1 MARTCSA
8 SGCGCAASP
17 ACNLADLVGWLPI
30 DHRVI
35 NTGPEVRVIRLAH
48 ELRGAADD
56 DATLQ
61 TSLPILTI
69 TARDFGNSER
79 FSTFEHPNIRRDTVQ
94 VIAVGLAA
102 CLIGGAALA
111 QTTGSQPT
119 DRNAAVQSP
128 ASTTAAVPARGA
140 NSFTEGQAKSR
151 IEGQGYANVSDLRK
165 DDAGVWRGR
174 AQKEGN
180 TVGVWLDYKGTV
192 GQGS

>member
-1 MARTCSA
+1 M
-8 SGCGCAASP
+8 
-17 ACNLADLVGWLPI
+17 
-30 DHRVI
+30 
-35 NTGPEVRVIRLAH
+35 
-48 ELRGAADD
+48 
-56 DATLQ
+56 
-61 TSLPILTI
+61 
-69 TARDFGNSER
+69 
-79 FSTFEHPNIRRDTVQ
+79 Q

-111 QTTGSQPT
+111 QTTGTSSQPT

-128 ASTTAAVPARGA
+128 ASTTASVPATGA

-174 AQKEGN
+174 AQKDGN

>member
-1 MARTCSA
+1 M
-8 SGCGCAASP
+8 
-17 ACNLADLVGWLPI
+17 
-30 DHRVI
+30 H
-35 NTGPEVRVIRLAH
+35 
-48 ELRGAADD
+48 
-56 DATLQ
+56 
-61 TSLPILTI
+61 
-69 TARDFGNSER
+69 
-79 FSTFEHPNIRRDTVQ
+79 

-102 CLIGGAALA
+102 CLIGGAVLA
-111 QTTGSQPT
+111 QTTGTSSQPT

-128 ASTTAAVPARGA
+128 ASTTASVPATGA

-174 AQKEGN
+174 AQKDGN